1 MKKRLLS
8 LLLCGLLVFGATA
21 CDTNGTAVDTTP
33 AVTTTETTVPNEN
46 PYYPQVIKK
55 ETHYQ
60 IEAIGLGQFRYEL
73 YDLDG
78 NVVLSREVL
87 NKPLDISMHG
97 DDLIDVCIGY
107 GTGLAGHTYYSI
119 TKNSLSV
126 EYEYVV
132 ANTETLVAFIDG
144 ANLTERRLIVKSIF
158 SDVPDEELVYQ
169 TFYLDF
175 DASMVMPIVS
185 AKFLSAD
192 SLELIYY
199 DGYTDGTKTVIL
211 TIEPNTEEAPTP
223 SPKPDAPEPLPSGEL
238 STYASIISY
247 YRYAINHYDEEEPWE
262 AVEDKLT
269 FTNPWAEDVFWK
281 IFDSGFTFYS
291 GRGESDRALPYH
303 KLHCG
308 SARKDLNGDGIE
320 ELILLS
326 DYFIVAVFSMSEDKP
341 VLLGN
346 YWARNSCWIDADGN
360 LHINGS
366 GGADHSTNAVYRIA
380 DGGASLELIAEFG
393 SCGFYWEGDVAI
405 TKYYQVVD
413 GERVSITKE
422 ACDALA
428 EQYGKYLGCYE
439 SADATEALAGL
450 TFYPMFLEDDIALET
465 YEAVLQNEIKLYD
478 TEWNEEKY
486 LMDCK
491 TPYLQTPLYNVTHQK
506 IAFTD
511 MDGDGINEVV
521 IDCSDTLILR
531 YYEGKVYL
539 YSLIFRNCYSL
550 CTDGTHTWDHTGTDF
565 EYGEKQFYFDG
576 TELKCRELYRVV
588 NDGEPNAEY
597 YVGDRQV
604 TKEEL
609 LQYIADNPTTKVE
622 FTPFAWEMVSK
633 TEALAIAKDYWKDFE
648 IEKNGYI
655 VAIAYNRRAPESV
668 YVAVIKQFVLDHY
681 STFDEIWIDKITGET
696 IIPHWLDGKG

>member
-1 MKKRLLS
+1 MKKRLLTM
-8 LLLCGLLVFGATA
+8 LLCGLLVLSTTA
-21 CDTNGTAVDTTP
+21 CDTTPDTTVPTTP
-33 AVTTTETTVPNEN
+33 ATTVTTAPEGEDGF
-46 PYYPQVIKK
+46 PYVVAKD
-55 ETHYQ
+55 THYELQ
-60 IEAIGLGQFRYEL
+60 MVGLGKYAYFI
-73 YDLDG
+73 YDRDG
-78 NVVLSREVL
+78 NVVLSNTINRPVT
-87 NKPLDISMHG
+87 ISKCG
-97 DDLIDVCIGY
+97 DDIIDLCISY
-107 GTGLAGHTYYSI
+107 GTGTQGHTYYSI

-126 EYEYVV
+126 KYEFVV

-144 ANLTERRLIVKSIF
+144 ASLAERKLIVKNIF

-175 DASMVMPIVS
+175 DVSMVMPIVS

-262 AVEDKLT
+262 TVEDKLT

-291 GRGESDRALPYH
+291 GRGASDRAMPYH

-308 SARKDLNGDGIE
+308 YARKDLNGDGIE

-326 DYFIVAVFSMSEDKP
+326 DYFIVAVFSMSEEKP

-346 YWARNSCWIDADGN
+346 YWARNCCWIDADGN
-360 LHINGS
+360 LHVNGS
-366 GGADHSTNAVYRIA
+366 GGADYSTNAVYRIA
-380 DGGASLELIAEFG
+380 DGGATLELIAEFG
-393 SCGFYWEGDVAI
+393 TCGHDWEGDVAI

-422 ACDALA
+422 ECDALA

-439 SADATEALAGL
+439 GADATEALAGL
-450 TFYPMFLEDDIALET
+450 TFYPMFLENDIALET
-465 YEAVLQNEIKLYD
+465 YRKVLRNEIKLYD

-486 LMDCK
+486 LMSCK
-491 TPYLQTPLYNVTHQK
+491 SPYMQTPLYKIKDKK
-506 IAFTD
+506 IACTD
-511 MDGDGINEVV
+511 MDGDGIQEVV

-539 YSLIFRNCYSL
+539 YSLTFRNGYHL
-550 CTDGTHTWDHTGTDF
+550 CTDGTHAWNHNGTNF
-565 EYGEKQFYFDG
+565 EYGEEQFYFED

-597 YVGDRQV
+597 YVGGQRV
-604 TKEEL
+604 TREEL
-609 LQYIADNPTTKVE
+609 LQYIADNPKTRVE
-622 FTPFAWEMVSK
+622 FSPFAWEMISQNG
-633 TEALAIAKDYWKDFE
+633 ALAIAEEYWKEFE

-655 VAIAYNRRAPESV
+655 VAIAYNRRAPQSV
-668 YVAVIKQFVLDHY
+668 YVAMLKHRVIDHF
-681 STFDEIWIDKITGET
+681 STIDEIWINKFTGET
-696 IIPHWLDGKG
+696 IIPHWSDGKG